1 MGSVERT
8 ITMTR
13 MMDGETELHHQPS
26 TCRHLVLVE
35 QRDLR
40 PGAAAFPPRPDP
52 GSMAPGLGWAPR
64 KPLEGGGLAG
74 GDGWHINT
82 KMT

>member
-1 MGSVERT
+1 
-8 ITMTR
+8 MTR

-40 PGAAAFPPRPDP
+40 PGAAAPSPTLEPCSQDQGMCGERRGNPLKD
-52 GSMAPGLGWAPR
+52 GAPER
-64 KPLEGGGLAG
+64 R
-74 GDGWHINT
+74 GDV
-82 KMT
+82 